1 MHSSVWANRI
11 RSLLCVAF
19 LAVASVE
26 RAISDDS
33 TWPVTA
39 VDCVWNDSA
48 DSITPTTGHG
58 FSLIDH
64 QAFIALDKAIWEMD
78 LHPVTP
84 VAFECEA
91 DSGLSKCGCDSYC
104 CDCYDPHQPSYGYG
118 LDSDAELDWING
130 LRVGYDHG
138 FLIASQHSRN
148 LGASEYP
155 FQLRFNGWGQLR
167 HTVLKSTGAEDDQ
180 NQFQLKRGRLIF
192 SGVAFNPDFHFLIQL
207 DGRSSSGDD
216 VRLLDYYLS
225 YDVGHAKLGLRRG
238 QFGLRTGKYK
248 MPFTLARW
256 LSGKELEFTDRSV
269 ASTFFDV
276 NRSFAWGIYGAS
288 RRFVCPLFWEAAIFN
303 GLVTGGAETGSTGSL
318 DSNFAY
324 SARIHSYPTGKWG
337 AGELADFENHQR
349 LATRIGLGY
358 ASSRIDS
365 RGTTE
370 FNTLRVVDS
379 GKTLASLLSKR
390 FSDTRMS
397 YSVNLFCT
405 DYSVKYRGL
414 SGTLEYYFRSV
425 ADFEGIDISSLF
437 DHGFW
442 LQYGYFISPANF
454 QLLTRWSRVVG
465 DSGTLGGAN
474 QSSDEIAAG
483 AAWYFRE
490 NHAKAVVDVSH
501 LNAAP
506 IDSSSL
512 DIVPGERGWLYRCQI
527 QFSF

>member
-1 MHSSVWANRI
+1 MHSSVWINRI
-11 RSLLCVAF
+11 VSLVYVSILVVAGADH
-19 LAVASVE
+19 AVAESIGWEMSVPGS
-26 RAISDDS
+26 R
-33 TWPVTA
+33 
-39 VDCVWNDSA
+39 
-48 DSITPTTGHG
+48 
-58 FSLIDH
+58 FSLIDE
-64 QAFIALDKAIWEMD
+64 QAVSAWESNCSQ
-78 LHPVTP
+78 LETLPISP
-84 VAFECEA
+84 VAFGCEA
-91 DSGLSKCGCDSYC
+91 ISVHNSCACDGYC

-118 LDSDAELDWING
+118 LDSEAELDWING
-130 LRVGYDHG
+130 LRVGYDRG
-138 FLIASQHSRN
+138 FLIATRQDRN

-167 HTVLKSTGAEDDQ
+167 HTVLKSTGPVNDQ

-276 NRSFAWGIYGAS
+276 NRSFAWGLYGSS
-288 RRFVCPLFWEAAIFN
+288 RNFLCPVFWEAAIFN

-337 AGELADFENHQR
+337 LGELADFENHQR
-349 LATRIGLGY
+349 LATRIGMGF

-379 GKTLASLLSKR
+379 GATLASLLSTR
-390 FSDTRMS
+390 FGDPKIS
-397 YSVNLFCT
+397 YSVNLFCA
-405 DYSVKYRGL
+405 DYSFKYRGL

-425 ADFEGIDISSLF
+425 DDFKGVDVSSLF

-465 DSGTLGGAN
+465 DSGTLGGKN
-474 QSSDEIAAG
+474 QSSDEVAAG

-490 NHAKAVVDVSH
+490 NHAKAVVDISH
-501 LNAAP
+501 LNGAP
-506 IDSSSL
+506 INSSAL
-512 DIVPGERGWLYRCQI
+512 DVVPGERGWLYRCQI

>member
-1 MHSSVWANRI
+1 MHFSVWINRI
-11 RSLLCVAF
+11 GSLVYASI
-19 LAVASVE
+19 LAVAGADHGV
-26 RAISDDS
+26 SDE
-33 TWPVTA
+33 PVLGPTLGTHA
-39 VDCVWNDSA
+39 VA
-48 DSITPTTGHG
+48 ESIGWEMAVPGSR
-58 FSLIDH
+58 FSLIDE
-64 QAFIALDKAIWEMD
+64 QAVSAWESTCRQMET
-78 LHPVTP
+78 LPISP

-91 DSGLSKCGCDSYC
+91 ISEHNACACDGYC

-118 LDSDAELDWING
+118 LDSEAELDWING
-130 LRVGYDHG
+130 LRVGYDRG
-138 FLIASQHSRN
+138 FLIATRQDRN

-167 HTVLKSTGAEDDQ
+167 HTVLKSMGPVNDQ

-276 NRSFAWGIYGAS
+276 NRSFAWGLYGSS
-288 RRFVCPLFWEAAIFN
+288 RNFLCPVFWEAAIFN

-324 SARIHSYPTGKWG
+324 SARIHSYPTGQWG
-337 AGELADFENHQR
+337 LGELADFENHQR
-349 LATRIGLGY
+349 LATRIGMGF

-379 GKTLASLLSKR
+379 GATLASLLSTR
-390 FSDTRMS
+390 FGDPKIS
-397 YSVNLFCT
+397 YSVNLFCA
-405 DYSVKYRGL
+405 DYSFKYRGL

-425 ADFEGIDISSLF
+425 DDFKGVDVSSLF

-465 DSGTLGGAN
+465 DSGTLGGKN
-474 QSSDEIAAG
+474 QSSDEVAVG

-490 NHAKAVVDVSH
+490 NHAKAVVDISH
-501 LNAAP
+501 LNGAP
-506 IDSSSL
+506 INSSAL
-512 DIVPGERGWLYRCQI
+512 DVVPGERGWLYRCQI

>member
-1 MHSSVWANRI
+1 MHSSVWINRI
-11 RSLLCVAF
+11 RSLVCVSI
-19 LAVASVE
+19 LAVAGADPGMSDEPVSGPTLGTHAVAESIGWEMSVPGS
-26 RAISDDS
+26 R
-33 TWPVTA
+33 
-39 VDCVWNDSA
+39 
-48 DSITPTTGHG
+48 
-58 FSLIDH
+58 FSLIDE
-64 QAFIALDKAIWEMD
+64 QAVSAWESTCRQMET
-78 LHPVTP
+78 LPISP

-91 DSGLSKCGCDSYC
+91 ISEHHACACDGYC

-118 LDSDAELDWING
+118 LDSEAELDWING
-130 LRVGYDHG
+130 LRVGYDRG
-138 FLIASQHSRN
+138 FLIATRQDRN

-167 HTVLKSTGAEDDQ
+167 HTVLKSTGPVNDQ

-276 NRSFAWGIYGAS
+276 NRSFAWGLYGSS
-288 RRFVCPLFWEAAIFN
+288 RNFGCPVFWEAAIFN

-337 AGELADFENHQR
+337 LGELADFENHQR
-349 LATRIGLGY
+349 LATRIGMGF

-365 RGTTE
+365 RGATE

-379 GKTLASLLSKR
+379 GATLASLLSKR
-390 FSDTRMS
+390 FGDPKIS
-397 YSVNLFCT
+397 YSVNLFCA
-405 DYSVKYRGL
+405 DYSFKYRGL

-425 ADFEGIDISSLF
+425 DDFKGVDVSSLF

-465 DSGTLGGAN
+465 DSGTLGGKN
-474 QSSDEIAAG
+474 QSSDEVAAG

-490 NHAKAVVDVSH
+490 NHAKAVVDISH
-501 LNAAP
+501 LNGAP
-506 IDSSSL
+506 INSSAL
-512 DIVPGERGWLYRCQI
+512 DVVPGERGWLYRCQI